1 MPTLK
6 QKSSAIIVYTG
17 DGKGKTS
24 AALGLACRALGHGSR
39 VAFVQFIKSWQV
51 SEDAFLA
58 TIAPLYPE
66 ALFVHK
72 GGKGFY
78 RAGSLSDSLVTDNEH
93 RQAARSTYDLVTRL
107 ASSGDYDLVIC
118 DEINNAAHDSLL
130 TPDDLRRLIRTRAPH
145 TSLCLTG
152 RHFPSELIEHADIV
166 SEMTPVKHHYDDGYG
181 ATRGIDY

>member
-1 MPTLK
+1 MTKLLHA
-6 QKSSAIIVYTG
+6 QSVVMVYTG

-51 SEDAFLA
+51 SEDTFLA

-66 ALFVHK
+66 NLFVHK

-78 RAGSLSDSLVTDNEH
+78 HAGSLSDSLVTDDEH
-93 RQAARSTYDLVTRL
+93 QQAARSTYDLMTRL
-107 ASSGDYDLVIC
+107 ARGGDYDLVIC
-118 DEINNAAHDSLL
+118 DEINNAAHDGLL
-130 TPDDLRRLIRTRAPH
+130 APDDLLRLIRTRAPH

-152 RHFPSELIEHADIV
+152 RHFPIELIEHADIV

-181 ATRGIDY
+181 AMAGIDY